1 MRGARVIV
9 LLLIL
14 ISSYFILNID
24 NETIKDIPKIT
35 TKSIL
40 EFNARAVSVVASLL
54 INVDAD
60 FPKIYIIS
68 PLNKTYMGIYLINL
82 NFTIVEDNL
91 DKIFYNIDNGAN
103 TTITGNITFAAG
115 SADGSYVL
123 NLYANDTFGRLN
135 KSSVVFGVNWSKGW
149 NIDWEKFKQ
158 GETTNF
164 TIINNT
170 QMQNMSNVTIHYVN
184 RGKIKFISTINIS
197 REINI
202 SKNVNISFNRIEL
215 NSSALPEFDKSAIL
229 EIYNLTFSNPR
240 LLKDG
245 STCSSAIC
253 AKNSYSNGTLSFNVT
268 GFSIYSSEE
277 TPTETPS
284 PSGSPG
290 GGGGGGSSSIITEK
304 GSIKHIRNVINLK
317 LKAGESTSTL
327 FRIDNNG
334 SIDLKLNF
342 MIEPALEFLFIE
354 NNIDRYSLEL
364 NKGERKSI
372 EIKVDGSEVEEGIYI
387 SKLVITGDNVI
398 KEVIPVVIEVESRGV
413 KLFDV
418 NINIPDEYKVVKPGK
433 NLIFNIELFNL
444 GESDKIDAEIYY
456 SVLDLD
462 GNTVV
467 SYTEDESVETQLTK
481 VKEIKLPLDVKE
493 GKYILSTKAVYF
505 DNKKQK
511 TATSTNIFE
520 VSSKEMEIKISIKS
534 TSTLIIIAL
543 LFVLILMTAY
553 VFRSL
558 HIIHKMKFRIGK
570 NILRKK
576 RR

>member
-1 MRGARVIV
+1 
-9 LLLIL
+9 
-14 ISSYFILNID
+14 
-24 NETIKDIPKIT
+24 
-35 TKSIL
+35 
-40 EFNARAVSVVASLL
+40 
-54 INVDAD
+54 
-60 FPKIYIIS
+60 
-68 PLNKTYMGIYLINL
+68 
-82 NFTIVEDNL
+82 
-91 DKIFYNIDNGAN
+91 
-103 TTITGNITFAAG
+103 
-115 SADGSYVL
+115 
-123 NLYANDTFGRLN
+123 
-135 KSSVVFGVNWSKGW
+135 
-149 NIDWEKFKQ
+149 
-158 GETTNF
+158 
-164 TIINNT
+164 
-170 QMQNMSNVTIHYVN
+170 
-184 RGKIKFISTINIS
+184 
-197 REINI
+197 
-202 SKNVNISFNRIEL
+202 
-215 NSSALPEFDKSAIL
+215 
-229 EIYNLTFSNPR
+229 
-240 LLKDG
+240 
-245 STCSSAIC
+245 
-253 AKNSYSNGTLSFNVT
+253 
-268 GFSIYSSEE
+268 
-277 TPTETPS
+277 
-284 PSGSPG
+284 
-290 GGGGGGSSSIITEK
+290 
-304 GSIKHIRNVINLK
+304 
-317 LKAGESTSTL
+317 
-327 FRIDNNG
+327 
-334 SIDLKLNF
+334 